1 MKKCDWL
8 GTHVTWPTQV
18 WHFCTMNKR
27 LFEISRTPTREI
39 LKYTIYTCLVT
50 QHDEYDV
57 CTIFVLRR
65 DTVIKGVMSVCVI
78 DRAVYNLIGKVW
90 RCYTLY
96 VFLCDVIMLCNIATE
111 LDIWIYCCTQWGK
124 FPLESQWWKGIK
136 LTLYIPGTDCI
147 KWLHCWHVASKCTI
161 NEYSL
166 YIKPLG

>member
-78 DRAVYNLIGKVW
+78 DRAVYNLIGKVR
-90 RCYTLY
+90 RCYILY
-96 VFLCDVIMLCNIATE
+96 MFLCDVSQKPADFRKMSLFSCKSKALLSRTY
-111 LDIWIYCCTQWGK
+111 IYIDAIQPT
-124 FPLESQWWKGIK
+124 
-136 LTLYIPGTDCI
+136 
-147 KWLHCWHVASKCTI
+147 CWDLALQ
-161 NEYSL
+161 SL
-166 YIKPLG
+166 